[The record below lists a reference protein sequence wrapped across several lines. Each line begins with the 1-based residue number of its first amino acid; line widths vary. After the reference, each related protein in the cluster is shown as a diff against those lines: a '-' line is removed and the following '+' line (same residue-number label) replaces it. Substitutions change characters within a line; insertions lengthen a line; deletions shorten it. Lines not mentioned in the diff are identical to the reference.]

1 MPANATQPLAPAI
14 AIRATLR
21 LGCVPLLDAAPILV
35 ADALG
40 FFRAEG
46 LRVALQPAR
55 SWAALRDRLAF
66 GALDAAHL
74 LGPLAI
80 ALALGADGIARRL
93 AVTASLA
100 RNGNTV
106 ALSRALAG
114 SGAVTA
120 AALAERLA
128 ERAEA
133 GLPPPTLAVVFPWS
147 SHNYLLRH
155 FLASGGVHP
164 DNDARL
170 VVVPPPEVAR
180 ALAEGAIEGF
190 CAGEPW
196 GSAAE
201 ERGAGRI
208 ALPTAAIWPDHPE
221 KVLAFAEGAAERDRE
236 AVIAATAAVVRG
248 ALWLAD
254 PANRA
259 AAAALLRGSG
269 LFGELPDA
277 VLARALDPAGPARLR
292 FGETRPHREE
302 AAWWFDAMRRWGHAP
317 AAATRAEA
325 LAPWR
330 PELWAE
336 AAQRAG
342 APPPA
347 PPAPAPTQPAAAPIH
362 TP

>member
-1 MPANATQPLAPAI
+1 LPELLAHPAAPAL
-14 AIRATLR
+14 AERATLR
-21 LGCVPLLDAAPILV
+21 VGLVPLLDAAPILA

-40 FFRAEG
+40 FFREEG

-114 SGAVTA
+114 EGEVSA
-120 AALAERLA
+120 ASLAARLA
-128 ERAEA
+128 ARAEA

-155 FLASGGVHP
+155 FLASGGVDP
-164 DNDARL
+164 DHDARL

-221 KVLAFAEGAAERDRE
+221 KVLAFAEGAAERDPE
-236 AVIAATAAVVRG
+236 AVVAATAAVIRG
-248 ALWLAD
+248 ARWLAE

-259 AAAALLRGSG
+259 AAAELLRASG
-269 LFGELPDA
+269 LFPELPDA

-292 FGETRPHREE
+292 FGETCPHAEE
-302 AAWWFDAMRRWGHAP
+302 AGWWFAAMRRWGHAP
-317 AAATRAEA
+317 RGATEAAA
-325 LAPWR
+325 LAP
-330 PELWAE
+330 
-336 AAQRAG
+336 
-342 APPPA
+342 
-347 PPAPAPTQPAAAPIH
+347 
-362 TP
+362 

>member
-1 MPANATQPLAPAI
+1 MPANDPQPAAPALV
-14 AIRATLR
+14 APESATLR
-21 LGCVPLLDAAPILV
+21 LGYVPLLDAAPLLV

-40 FFRAEG
+40 LFARRG
-46 LRVALQPAR
+46 LRASLAPAR

-80 ALALGADGIARRL
+80 ALALGADGIRRRL
-93 AVTASLA
+93 TVAASLA

-114 SGAVTA
+114 PGEVTA
-120 AALAERLA
+120 RGLAARLA

-164 DNDARL
+164 DSDARL
-170 VVVPPPEVAR
+170 VVVPPEQCAR
-180 ALAEGAIEGF
+180 ALAEGAVEGF

-201 ERGAGRI
+201 ERGAGRV

-221 KVLAFAEGAAERDRE
+221 KVLAFAQGLAERDRPR
-236 AVIAATAAVVRG
+236 AVAATAAVIEG
-248 ALWLAD
+248 ARWLAD
-254 PANRA
+254 PDNRPA
-259 AAAALLRGSG
+259 AADLLRERA
-269 LFGELPDA
+269 FPDLSREA
-277 VLARALDPAGPARLR
+277 LARALDPERGPALLR
-292 FGETRPHREE
+292 FGETCPHRDE
-302 AAWWFDAMRRWGHAP
+302 AAWWFAAMRRWGHAP
-317 AAATRAEA
+317 RGAAEADA
-325 LAPWR
+325 LAPWDT
-330 PELWAE
+330 ELWRE
-336 AAQRAG
+336 AAALAR
-342 APPPA
+342 
-347 PPAPAPTQPAAAPIH
+347 APAPLPPSTPPHQPEEFLP
-362 TP
+362 